1 MNNNIHMLKSV
12 MALLIA
18 VTLFACEGNY
28 QNVKKLNLSDGEP
41 IAVGKNVN
49 FKYTENTD
57 YNNTDTA
64 RLITNLLA
72 EKLLDFSNLEF
83 PYKEFPN
90 GIEVHFWNEEGK
102 KSTVNSDYAIQ
113 YDNTDLVDL
122 RENVVVVTA
131 DSITL
136 VAQQLYWDQK
146 NKWVFTDQ
154 PYRIKFKDGSYNEGA
169 RFDGNQDF
177 TIFLSRKNQGVQ
189 LIDKNEISH
198 GE

>member
-1 MNNNIHMLKSV
+1 MLKSV